1 MSLSPIRQQELISDI
16 TMVLDGKVGIIFG
29 SRLIQQ
35 YRFDLDDDGND
46 KDFGVFVLVDSDTDH
61 LPVDNERDNWSAE
74 ALVRKDREIAEAED
88 FYRKDVFHACE
99 VLLDRFGDKLAR

>member
-1 MSLSPIRQQELISDI
+1 MSLSAIRQQELISVI
-16 TMVLDGKVGIIFG
+16 TMVLDGKVGIIYG

-35 YRFDLDDDGND
+35 YRFDLDDEND

-74 ALVRKDREIAEAED
+74 ALVRKDREIAEVED
-88 FYRKDVFHACE
+88 FYRRDVFYACE
-99 VLLDRFGDKLAR
+99 VLLERFGDKSAR